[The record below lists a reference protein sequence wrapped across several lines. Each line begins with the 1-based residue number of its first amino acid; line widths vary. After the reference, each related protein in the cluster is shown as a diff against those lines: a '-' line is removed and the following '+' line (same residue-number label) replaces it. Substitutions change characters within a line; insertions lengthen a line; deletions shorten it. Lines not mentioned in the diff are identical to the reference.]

1 MLEFDEQVA
10 SKAACR
16 CLRLYADEAM
26 AENVSPCFRVGYRK
40 THRAEKGLRRVHM
53 VKPPD

>member
-1 MLEFDEQVA
+1 MLELDEQVA

-53 VKPPD
+53 VKPLD